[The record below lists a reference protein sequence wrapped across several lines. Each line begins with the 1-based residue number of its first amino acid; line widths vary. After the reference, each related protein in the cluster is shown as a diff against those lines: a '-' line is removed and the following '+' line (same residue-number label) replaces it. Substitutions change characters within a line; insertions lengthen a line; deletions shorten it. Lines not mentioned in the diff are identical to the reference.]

1 MPISVGHI
9 VEALSALGGEA
20 HLDKIAEYV
29 VLIAPPPLPRDPGA
43 SIRARIQER
52 CAEAKSYKGGENLF
66 ESSYGI
72 AARKGVWKLRSDQLS
87 PSNPDNIQDGSDAFI
102 SAPEGKAA
110 LRIHLRRERSQKLI
124 QAFKATLTDPCC
136 EACGMRFSEVY
147 GDLGAGYIEA
157 HHKIPV
163 SSLDDASITKLS
175 DLAALCANCHRI
187 IHKNGLMPVE
197 ELAIFLSQRRAK
209 KREDNEQKG

>member
-1 MPISVGHI
+1 MPISVEHI
-9 VEALSALGGEA
+9 VDALSSLGGEA
-20 HLDKIAEYV
+20 HLDKIVERVA
-29 VLIAPPPLPRDPGA
+29 LIAPPPLPRDPGA

-66 ESSYGI
+66 ESKFGVN
-72 AARKGVWKLRSDQLS
+72 ARRGVWKLRLDQLS

-110 LRIHLRRERSQKLI
+110 LRIHLRRERSKKLI
-124 QAFKATLTDPCC
+124 DAFKATLNDPCC
-136 EACGMRFSEVY
+136 EACGMRFSDVY

-163 SSLDDASITKLS
+163 SSLDEASCTHIS

-197 ELAIFLSQRRAK
+197 DLARFLSRRRAGK
-209 KREDNEQKG
+209 D